1 MLETLDATVMV
12 VFSPIRLLDRHWR
25 NVRFNFQNLVAF
37 LVSYTQC
44 HTINLVCYY
53 FTFAGDEDRV
63 LPFAIVGDEAFPL
76 RENMLRPYQISPV
89 CKLTIHACTCTV
101 HDVLL

>member
-1 MLETLDATVMV
+1 MV

-37 LVSYTQC
+37 LVSYTQ
-44 HTINLVCYY
+44 NLVCYS

-63 LPFAIVGDEAFPL
+63 SPFAIVGDEAFPL
-76 RENMLRPYQISPV
+76 RENMLRPYPGRNLPGV
-89 CKLTIHACTCTV
+89 
-101 HDVLL
+101 